1 MDQGPLQEQIV
12 AMFDTMPRQM
22 RVAAR
27 YVLDHPSD
35 VALLSMREQARQAGV
50 LPATMTRLAQRL
62 GFDGFDALR
71 ETYAEAVRGGHV
83 GFAGQA
89 GAQVASQ
96 KLKGNAGQAAEM
108 VKTLDAQIAGLAD
121 PAAIETMV
129 AAASSIA
136 RARNVYCLGLRSS
149 HAVAWHVHYVLSL
162 IGRRSVFL
170 DGFAGVGL
178 DPLALSG
185 RRDVLFVV
193 SVLPYTR
200 VTVEAAEHAKAAGL
214 RVVAVTDS
222 EVAPLAQL
230 ADDVVHVPT
239 ASPSFFHTMT
249 PALAVAEIIT
259 AIVAGILGDAAVEA
273 LRRADAHQR
282 IFNVHVRPRAAKR

>member
-1 MDQGPLQEQIV
+1 MDHGPLQEQIV
-12 AMFDTMPRQM
+12 ASFDAMPRQM

-27 YVLDHPSD
+27 YVLDNPRD

-50 LPATMTRLAQRL
+50 QPATMTRLAQRL

-89 GAQVASQ
+89 DVHVASQ

-108 VKTLDAQIAGLAD
+108 VRSLDGQIAGLAD
-121 PAAIETMV
+121 PGMIEALV
-129 AAASSIA
+129 AAADCLA

-162 IGRRSVFL
+162 IGRRSVLL
-170 DGFAGVGL
+170 DGFAGIGL
-178 DPLALSG
+178 DPLAAAG

-200 VTVEAAEHAKAAGL
+200 ATVEAAEHAKMSGL
-214 RVVAVTDS
+214 GIVAVTDS
-222 EVAPLAQL
+222 EVAPLAPI
-230 ADDVVHVPT
+230 ADHVVFVPV

-249 PALAVAEIIT
+249 PAFAVAEILT
-259 AIVAGILGDAAVEA
+259 AIVAGMLGEAAVES

-282 IFNVHVRPRAAKR
+282 NFNVHIRPRAAKR